1 MKFFSTMAEIG
12 LIITFLMC
20 GTAHAHF
27 NSYFTNRFQR
37 FEPTESSNSGHT
49 VINECGGAFDG
60 SDYPSQRPAL
70 AMFETFQ
77 SGYMTKINIILIN
90 GRPNTLYT
98 IWLRIKGTDQDGNSF
113 GGSPLSNGGATPL
126 AASSDLDQL
135 VADWIGPGSQN
146 PTNGFWTDNFGR
158 GVLIKRLDF
167 PLIGGVYPF
176 NNLSTSA
183 LANIH
188 ANKNNTALATPTAIV
203 DPRND
208 GVSGPFLLRIVSHCQ
223 DDLSHGLSP
232 ANRETWFDFP

>member
-1 MKFFSTMAEIG
+1 MKKFSIMVG
-12 LIITFLMC
+12 LIVVLLTC
-20 GTAHAHF
+20 QTALAHF
-27 NSYFTNRFQR
+27 NSNFIDRFQR
-37 FEPTESSNSGHT
+37 FDPTEPSNSGHT
-49 VINECGGAFDG
+49 VINECGGGFDG
-60 SDYPSQRPAL
+60 SDYPSQRR
-70 AMFETFQ
+70 AMAMLETFQ
-77 SGYMTKINIILIN
+77 SGDMTKINIILIN

-98 IWLRIKGTDQDGNSF
+98 VWLRIKGNDQDGNSF
-113 GGSPLSNGGATPL
+113 GGSPLSNGGATPM

-135 VADWIGPGSQN
+135 VADWTGVGSQN

-158 GVLIKRLDF
+158 GVLTKRLDF

-176 NNLSTSA
+176 NKISNST
-183 LANIH
+183 LANIRT
-188 ANKNNTALATPTAIV
+188 NKNNNALATPTTIV